1 MRSTAPSSPPSRR
14 RRRLRPVTDD
24 CSRKARKRASSN
36 CRCSAGRAWRSNDSA
51 SGGLARASAAR
62 ALSLFSPARNPRH
75 ARYRLAELDE
85 RLTSQRIASEAR
97 CITRCRRAGV
107 ATPAIYLIDAAQV
120 RARRAYAR
128 AECESE
134 GFVSLAPRL
143 RQRTLYFERISGITA
158 RAFIAEHCG
167 ETEEPAGERPDDEPE
182 PSTRETA
189 EAALAAGRGDSAPA
203 TEGMRKALSLAAAM
217 GEGRARPARA
227 RARAEFALV

>member
-1 MRSTAPSSPPSRR
+1 M
-14 RRRLRPVTDD
+14 
-24 CSRKARKRASSN
+24 
-36 CRCSAGRAWRSNDSA
+36 
-51 SGGLARASAAR
+51 
-62 ALSLFSPARNPRH
+62 
-75 ARYRLAELDE
+75 
-85 RLTSQRIASEAR
+85 
-97 CITRCRRAGV
+97 
-107 ATPAIYLIDAAQV
+107 

-217 GEGRARPARA
+217 GEVRARPARA